1 MKRVEQGKLKMS
13 VVKENNKQFWEK
25 CFRDANYDY
34 KLLVNKDWSKLIDR
48 LKKYNVKNVLD
59 LGCGHGHWSV
69 VLARAGF
76 KVKAIDISST
86 AIKILKKWADEQNLS
101 IDLEVCAAQKFK
113 TSDDKFDAVICNSV
127 LDHMIMNDTKIVLNN
142 IKNIL
147 KPNGIAYISF
157 DGLDKD
163 TKDFVLLNDGTRNYI
178 RGKFK
183 NMLWRYG
190 TDKEIKD
197 LCKDFTIMEFNKRK
211 NGRRNVWIKK
221 KS

>member
-1 MKRVEQGKLKMS
+1 MKRAEQGKLKMS
-13 VVKENNKQFWEK
+13 VVKENSRQFWER
-25 CFRDANYDY
+25 CFKNSDYDY
-34 KLLVNKDWSKLIDR
+34 KSLV
-48 LKKYNVKNVLD
+48 NVKNVL
-59 LGCGHGHWSV
+59 
-69 VLARAGF
+69 
-76 KVKAIDISST
+76 
-86 AIKILKKWADEQNLS
+86 N
-101 IDLEVCAAQKFK
+101 
-113 TSDDKFDAVICNSV
+113 
-127 LDHMIMNDTKIVLNN
+127 
-142 IKNIL
+142 KN
-147 KPNGIAYISF
+147 
-157 DGLDKD
+157 

>member
-1 MKRVEQGKLKMS
+1 VKRAEQGKLKMS

-25 CFRDANYDY
+25 CFRDTNYDY
-34 KLLVNKDWSKLIDR
+34 KSLVNKNWSKLIDR
-48 LKKYNVKNVLD
+48 PKKYNVKNVLD
-59 LGCGHGHWSV
+59 LGCGYGHWSIA
-69 VLARAGF
+69 LARAGF

-86 AIKILKKWADEQNLS
+86 AIKILKKWADEKNLS
-101 IDLEVCAAQKFK
+101 IDIKVRAAQKFK
-113 TSDDKFDAVICNSV
+113 TSDDNFDAVICNSV

-142 IKNIL
+142 INNIL

-157 DGLDKD
+157 DGPDKD

-178 RGKFK
+178 KGKFK
-183 NMLWRYG
+183 NMLWRYC

-197 LCKDFTIMEFNKRK
+197 LCKDFAIIEFNKRK
-211 NGRRNVWIKK
+211 NGRRAVWIKK

>member
-1 MKRVEQGKLKMS
+1 MS
-13 VVKENNKQFWEK
+13 VVKENSRQFWK
-25 CFRDANYDY
+25 RCFKNSDYDY
-34 KLLVNKDWSKLIDR
+34 KSLVNKDWSKLIDR
-48 LKKYNVKNVLD
+48 LKKYNVKNVL
-59 LGCGHGHWSV
+59 
-69 VLARAGF
+69 
-76 KVKAIDISST
+76 
-86 AIKILKKWADEQNLS
+86 N
-101 IDLEVCAAQKFK
+101 
-113 TSDDKFDAVICNSV
+113 
-127 LDHMIMNDTKIVLNN
+127 
-142 IKNIL
+142 KN
-147 KPNGIAYISF
+147 
-157 DGLDKD
+157 